1 MDVLA
6 TTSTKPQAVSTTYII
21 PRNRLLRC
29 HGIKETIHRLLQL
42 CAVMGDFGLE
52 VQRVQR
58 HAEFFSQSPES
69 GQADGA
75 GIEMVL
81 FV

>member
-1 MDVLA
+1 
-6 TTSTKPQAVSTTYII
+6 
-21 PRNRLLRC
+21 
-29 HGIKETIHRLLQL
+29 
-42 CAVMGDFGLE
+42 MGDFGLE

-75 GIEMVL
+75 GIEVVL
-81 FV
+81 FI